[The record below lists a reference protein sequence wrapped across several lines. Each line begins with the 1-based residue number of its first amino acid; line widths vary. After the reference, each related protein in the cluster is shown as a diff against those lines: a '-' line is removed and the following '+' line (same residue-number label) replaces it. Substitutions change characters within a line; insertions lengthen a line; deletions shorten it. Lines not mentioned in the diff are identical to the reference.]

1 MASTVDFSKK
11 SIVIVS
17 GASKGIGRTISVEL
31 ARNLNQNSIF
41 VLLARSEQGLD
52 ETKRE
57 ILEVD
62 KAITVL
68 TYVTDLSNPDIGT
81 YNDIFTKVLTLIDS
95 TGIEC
100 GYIFHNA
107 GFVGSIKNTTELN
120 DLQVWRSYFDLNMFS
135 MVLLNNAFIQKIRP
149 IAPRLV
155 VVNITSLCGSKPF
168 VNLAMY
174 GSGKAARQLFFKVLA
189 VEQPNITVLN
199 YSPGPVKTEM
209 FDSICDTADSKEL
222 RDDFQK
228 VRNSSV
234 LTTQQ
239 TVEKLI
245 DVLEKGDYT
254 SGDVIDYY
262 DRV

>member
-1 MASTVDFSKK
+1 MAAAVNFSKK
-11 SIVIVS
+11 SIVVVS

-41 VLLARSEQGLD
+41 ILLARSEQGLE
-52 ETKRE
+52 ETKKQ

-62 KAITVL
+62 KALTVL
-68 TYVTDLSNPDIGT
+68 TYVTDLSNPHIGT
-81 YNDIFTKVLTLIDS
+81 YNDIFTKILSLIDS
-95 TGIEC
+95 NGLEY

-107 GFVGSIKNTTELN
+107 GFVGTIKNTTELN
-120 DLQVWRSYFDLNMFS
+120 DLQAWRSYYDLNMFS

-149 IAPRLV
+149 IAPQLA

-174 GSGKAARQLFFKVLA
+174 GSGKAARELYFKVLA

-209 FDSICDTADSKEL
+209 FDSICDTADSKEV
-222 RDDFQK
+222 RDNFQK
-228 VRNSSV
+228 IRNSSV
-234 LTTQQ
+234 LTTQE
-239 TVEKLI
+239 TVEKLLNI
-245 DVLEKGDYT
+245 LEKGEYA
-254 SGDVIDYY
+254 SGDVIDYF
-262 DRV
+262 DRI